1 METDGDRIRGVQK
14 CLRTVLD
21 DIDVMRFR
29 HQSFVDF
36 LTSAPVQ
43 ANYSPTN
50 DPTACPERFHID
62 IAAAHGRVCDSL
74 FRVMNEGLRFNICQI
89 PSSFMHNGTLC
100 WDGIQSE
107 VRSEVRSEDWFED
120 LSRTLHS
127 DLFKTEGR
135 GNKSNLTSVYVVNGE
150 YTSSTGSLQN

>member
-43 ANYSPTN
+43 TNDSPTY

-74 FRVMNEGLRFNICQI
+74 FRVMNKELRFNICQI
-89 PSSFMHNGTLC
+89 PSSFMHNGTLRQ
-100 WDGIQSE
+100 I
-107 VRSEVRSEDWFED
+107 EDD
-120 LSRTLHS
+120 LT
-127 DLFKTEGR
+127 
-135 GNKSNLTSVYVVNGE
+135 NIYVVSGE
-150 YTSSTGSLQN
+150 YTSPTGSPQN